1 MPVGELEPI
10 RRVLILSADVGSGH
24 LVAARA
30 LAAEL
35 EQRGVEVVVVEDLR
49 SSLGLL
55 PRLTIREGSRVLFDR
70 APRVYDL
77 YYRMLLRV
85 PPVRAMAAASLRR
98 FGTRRLMRLVRT
110 YEPDAVVSTYPGITV
125 VLGELRRRRK
135 LSVPVLAVIT
145 DMAGLFFWAHRGVDM
160 HLLAWAE
167 SAEEVERIS
176 GSPANLI
183 HVLAPTDP
191 AFFAPVD
198 KRAARER
205 RGQPVEGRIVLV
217 SGGGW
222 GVGGLSETVESA
234 LAAGP
239 ELVVVLAGSNETARQ
254 ALLERFGE
262 DGRVRVLGYTAE
274 MSDLLAAA
282 DVLIH
287 ATGGVTCLEAA
298 LRGCPTIVHGFAV
311 GHVRHNAEEMS
322 RLGLVQR
329 ARNEADLTAVV
340 RSMLER
346 PQAAGRAPR
355 PSLPSA
361 AAVVTA
367 ARPRIRPLP
376 RWWLAARRIW
386 PTGTALAVALALSTS
401 GGYAMASRVE
411 DDFKPVSHVSA
422 TQPQVAVVA
431 RPAPDEVQ
439 PLVDELAAERLP
451 VTVAVTGT
459 PPAGVAAT
467 AASAGIEIVPALQSG
482 RALHWVPTWD
492 RLADIRKDLGEHGR
506 SPYIA
511 PDRGFTLGEFLL
523 GRTVHGFPVRP
534 VREPPASARRG
545 DIVEANDWSSIQAL
559 NRRLRER
566 GLHVTPLIQL
576 LAERPA
582 A

>member
-1 MPVGELEPI
+1 VPAAELEPI

-24 LVAARA
+24 LVAART

-35 EQRGVEVVVVEDLR
+35 EQRGVEVVVEEDLR

-55 PRLTIREGSRVLFDR
+55 PRLIIREGSRVLFGR
-70 APRVYDL
+70 APRVYDV

-85 PPVRAMAAASLRR
+85 APARLMTAASLRR
-98 FGTRRLMRLVRT
+98 FGTRRLMRLVRRHQ
-110 YEPDAVVSTYPGITV
+110 PDAVVSTYPGVTV
-125 VLGELRRRRK
+125 VLGELRRRRR

-145 DMAGLFFWAHRGVDM
+145 DLAGLFFWAHRGVDM

-176 GSPANLI
+176 RSPANSI

-205 RGQPVEGRIVLV
+205 QGLPASGRVVLV

-222 GVGGLSETVESA
+222 GVGGLAQTVDSA
-234 LAAGP
+234 LAAEP
-239 ELVVVLAGSNETARQ
+239 ELVVVLAGNNEAARRV
-254 ALLERFGE
+254 LLERFG
-262 DGRVRVLGYTAE
+262 DHARVRVLGYTAE
-274 MSDLLAAA
+274 MSDLLAGA

-329 ARNEADLTAVV
+329 ARDETDLTAVV
-340 RSMLER
+340 RSVLDQ
-346 PQAAGRAPR
+346 PLVAGGAPR

-361 AAVVTA
+361 AAVVSA

-376 RWWLAARRIW
+376 RWWLAARRIS

-411 DDFKPVSHVSA
+411 DDFKPVSHVAA

-431 RPAPDEVQ
+431 RPARDEVQ
-439 PLVDELAAERLP
+439 PLVDQLAAERLP

-459 PPAGVAAT
+459 PPPGVAAT
-467 AASAGIEIVPALQSG
+467 AAAAGVEIVPGLQSG

-492 RLADIRKDLGEHGR
+492 RLADIRHDLGERGR
-506 SPYIA
+506 APYIA
-511 PDRGFTLGEFLL
+511 PDRGFTLGEYVL
-523 GRTVHGFPVRP
+523 GRTAHGFPVRP
-534 VREPPASARRG
+534 LRESPAALQRG
-545 DIVEANDWSSIQAL
+545 DIVEADDWASIAAITHSL
-559 NRRLRER
+559 ARR
-566 GLHVTPLIQL
+566 GLRVTSLSAL
-576 LAERPA
+576 LAERGS
-582 A
+582 